1 MVVCYG
7 PLSAQLEEY
16 LSDIG
21 LIAVKYKCLIFFL
34 KSLAIHL
41 LVNKLQHSC
50 FKKRDFPFPL
60 ELHRAGLL
68 NKSSLLKLASNF
80 AKT

>member
-21 LIAVKYKCLIFFL
+21 LIAVKYKCLIFF
-34 KSLAIHL
+34 KVISYSTSI
-41 LVNKLQHSC
+41 K
-50 FKKRDFPFPL
+50 
-60 ELHRAGLL
+60 
-68 NKSSLLKLASNF
+68 
-80 AKT
+80 